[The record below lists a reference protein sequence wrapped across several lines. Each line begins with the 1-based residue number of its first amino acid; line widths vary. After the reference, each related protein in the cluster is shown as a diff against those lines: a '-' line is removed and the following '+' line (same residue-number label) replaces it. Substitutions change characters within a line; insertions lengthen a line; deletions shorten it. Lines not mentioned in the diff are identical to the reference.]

1 MSLARRVTDETF
13 EAEVLN
19 SARPVIV
26 EYRAQWCG
34 PCRQLGPVLE
44 AIAQEGGGQVD
55 LVELDVDENPQTAR
69 RFGIL
74 HVPTTAVFS
83 GGEPVRQVIGA
94 KSKTAMLRELAD
106 VL

>member
-1 MSLARRVTDETF
+1 MSLARTVTDETF
-13 EAEVLN
+13 DAEVIC
-19 SARPVIV
+19 SPRPVIV
-26 EYRAQWCG
+26 AYRAQWCG
-34 PCRQLGPVLE
+34 PCRQLAPVLE
-44 AIAQEGGGQVD
+44 AIATDRAGEVD

-69 RFGIL
+69 RFSIL

-94 KSKTAMLRELAD
+94 KSKAALLRDLAG

>member
-1 MSLARRVTDETF
+1 
-13 EAEVLN
+13 
-19 SARPVIV
+19 
-26 EYRAQWCG
+26 
-34 PCRQLGPVLE
+34 VLE
-44 AIAQEGGGQVD
+44 AIATDRAGEVD

-69 RFGIL
+69 RFSIL

-94 KSKTAMLRELAD
+94 KSKAALLRDLAG